1 MTLPPMHRG
10 DAGLVG
16 FIDACYAGEPFCIKA
31 TSSFSS
37 IVEREPIVGADVCLG
52 LAEDR

>member
-16 FIDACYAGEPFCIKA
+16 FIDASYAGSLLHKGYVQF
-31 TSSFSS
+31 F
-37 IVEREPIVGADVCLG
+37 
-52 LAEDR
+52 

>member
-1 MTLPPMHRG
+1 MVLLTPATL
-10 DAGLVG
+10 
-16 FIDACYAGEPFCIKA
+16 GEPFCIKA

-37 IVEREPIVGADVCLG
+37 IVEREPIVGAGVCLG

>member
-16 FIDACYAGEPFCIKA
+16 FIDASYAGGAFCIKA

-37 IVEREPIVGADVCLG
+37 IVEREPIVGAGACLG